1 MAEVE
6 ANKEQ
11 TEEIGTNYANCIACG
26 AVFIQRTK
34 WQEFCSNQH
43 RAAWRESIQYLGQE
57 FKKTK
62 GGAERFMTI
71 LKVKL
76 DSFDERALARAD
88 IQQEK
93 DKNKAILK
101 TSETWGAWIDRNYKT
116 EEERKAFIDENY
128 DKTYISAEQIVG
140 ETAEHFIA
148 RTKENRE

>member
-6 ANKEQ
+6 TNKEQ
-11 TEEIGTNYANCIACG
+11 KEEIGTNYANCIACG
-26 AVFIQRTK
+26 TEFIQRTK
-34 WQEFCSNQH
+34 WQEFCSTQH
-43 RAAWRESIQYLGQE
+43 RAAWRESIQYIGQE

-62 GGAERFMTI
+62 EGAARF
-71 LKVKL
+71 LEVLEVKL
-76 DSFDERALARAD
+76 DSFERRALTRAD

-116 EEERKAFIDENY
+116 EEARQDFINENY
-128 DKTYISAEQIVG
+128 DKTYVSAEQIVG

-148 RTKENRE
+148 RAKEGT